1 MSFSFPLWKRAWG
14 AAKRTQPSQPSLATP
29 PKIKTRMSMSA
40 WMYIYNLTACFPSF
54 FGTEVMIVHM
64 LTGRVGLYKTLD
76 FAEEF
81 QTLQS
86 LKVKKT
92 VKNIM
97 DIQ

>member
-1 MSFSFPLWKRAWG
+1 
-14 AAKRTQPSQPSLATP
+14 
-29 PKIKTRMSMSA
+29 
-40 WMYIYNLTACFPSF
+40 
-54 FGTEVMIVHM
+54 MIVHM
-64 LTGRVGLYKTLD
+64 LTGRAGPYKTLD

-86 LKVKKT
+86 LKVKKA